1 MSGNDES
8 NARPRMRTR
17 EKNAGIHPGEKYKEA
32 SRSRQPSRPHEVI
45 QKEKE
50 EKMAI
55 QQARAQAKAL
65 KAAGEERATQLE
77 KEKRAMAAS
86 EDEHIPRRLPAN
98 KRGMWWNGSLS
109 TFATNVLQVKQPQS
123 ADANTD
129 NATELTKKRK
139 VNDNIQSDE
148 DTTRTRKG
156 NATKKTRMSHKARQA
171 SPAPQAKRPYS
182 STVSVS
188 EKTNLSIEYPNT
200 LSRKRVMKMKERR
213 RG

>member
-98 KRGMWWNGSLS
+98 KRGMW
-109 TFATNVLQVKQPQS
+109 
-123 ADANTD
+123 
-129 NATELTKKRK
+129 
-139 VNDNIQSDE
+139 
-148 DTTRTRKG
+148 
-156 NATKKTRMSHKARQA
+156 
-171 SPAPQAKRPYS
+171 
-182 STVSVS
+182 
-188 EKTNLSIEYPNT
+188 
-200 LSRKRVMKMKERR
+200 
-213 RG
+213 

>member
-1 MSGNDES
+1 MSGNAES
-8 NARPRMRTR
+8 NAHPRMRTR

-65 KAAGEERATQLE
+65 KVAGEERATQLE
-77 KEKRAMAAS
+77 KEKRAMVAL
-86 EDEHIPRRLPAN
+86 EDERIPRRLPVN
-98 KRGMWWNGSLS
+98 KRGMWWNGSSS

-148 DTTRTRKG
+148 DTTRKG
-156 NATKKTRMSHKARQA
+156 NAKKKTRMSHKARQV

-200 LSRKRVMKMKERR
+200 LTRKRVMKMKERR